1 MNEERRVIDNDW
13 KASVDEKL
21 QEGVDKFT
29 SLEAG
34 QANLL
39 AKVLENT
46 ATTQE
51 TQNKLIKHMETTAKI
66 SQKMD
71 DHVNKYDEFTVK
83 LEPVMVAVKTMESGV
98 NAIGK
103 FSDGLV
109 WTAKWFR
116 RAVIWL
122 APVAAAGAAVWHYLR
137 DGKI

>member
-1 MNEERRVIDNDW
+1 MIDNDW

-29 SLEAG
+29 SLERG
-34 QANLL
+34 QRELL
-39 AKVLENT
+39 AKVAENT

-51 TQNKLIKHMETTAKI
+51 TQDKLVAHMETTAKI
-66 SQKMD
+66 SKKMD
-71 DHVNKYDEFTVK
+71 DHVTKYDEFTVK
-83 LEPVMVAVKTMESGV
+83 LEPVVVAVKTMESGV

-109 WTAKWFR
+109 WIAKWFR
-116 RAVIWL
+116 RVVIWV
-122 APVAAAGAAVWHYLR
+122 APIAAAIAAVWNYLR